1 MIFLF
6 LIVVCCFVIFQFF
19 IVYCRSLLAEFARIA
34 ISPGVMTDLSI
45 KEDEASGDDFPRLAG
60 LARLCQETEEVYRL
74 HSVQFYYRLLTA
86 LYRIPTGPGTRF
98 AKLMNRERRAC
109 THFAAVII
117 ERRIA
122 GARKI
127 AESSRDS
134 Q

>member
-1 MIFLF
+1 MIFAF
-6 LIVVCCFVIFQFF
+6 LIVMCCVAIFQFF

-74 HSVQFYYRLLTA
+74 HFVQFYYRLLTA
-86 LYRIPTGPGTRF
+86 LYRISAGPGTRF

-122 GARKI
+122 GARQI

>member
-6 LIVVCCFVIFQFF
+6 LIVLCCVVIFQFF

-34 ISPGVMTDLSI
+34 ISPDVMTDLSI
-45 KEDEASGDDFPRLAG
+45 KEDEASGDDFSRLAA
-60 LARLCQETEEVYRL
+60 LARLCQDTEEVYRL
-74 HSVQFYYRLLTA
+74 HFVQFYYRVLTA
-86 LYRIPTGPGTRF
+86 LYRIPAGPESRF

-122 GARKI
+122 GARQI

-134 Q
+134 R

>member
-1 MIFLF
+1 MIFTF

-19 IVYCRSLLAEFARIA
+19 IVYCRSLLAEFARIV
-34 ISPGVMTDLSI
+34 ISPDVMTDLSI
-45 KEDEASGDDFPRLAG
+45 QADETSGDDFPRLAA
-60 LARLCQETEEVYRL
+60 LARLCQDTEEVYRL
-74 HSVQFYYRLLTA
+74 HFVQFYYRLLTA
-86 LYRIPTGPGTRF
+86 FYRIPTGPGTRF